1 MSNLASLESYRGEL
15 IGYCYRFFGCLSE
28 AEDAV
33 QETFVRAWQ
42 HAGDFEERS
51 SVRRWLYAIATNAC
65 LDMKK
70 ARQRRSL
77 PMDLTSPGEV
87 PDDPRSLRVLPET
100 RWVGPISDAYLH
112 ADPSEQVA
120 LKDSVR
126 LAFIAAL
133 QMLPPRQR
141 VVLILRDVLAWST
154 RECAELLETT
164 PASVNSALARARGT
178 MSTHDA
184 GPAERYDE
192 ELLMNY
198 VAAFEAY
205 DVQRLVTLL
214 AEDARFSMPPYELWL
229 QGRETIEQWWRG
241 PGTVCK
247 GSRTITTRANGQPA
261 VAGIP
266 TPWARAAG
274 NPFAIHVLDVA
285 GGQIERITHFM
296 GAGVF
301 AEFGLLEQLSED
313 PQEMMKL

>member
-1 MSNLASLESYRGEL
+1 
-15 IGYCYRFFGCLSE
+15 
-28 AEDAV
+28 
-33 QETFVRAWQ
+33 
-42 HAGDFEERS
+42 
-51 SVRRWLYAIATNAC
+51 
-65 LDMKK
+65 
-70 ARQRRSL
+70 
-77 PMDLTSPGEV
+77 
-87 PDDPRSLRVLPET
+87 
-100 RWVGPISDAYLH
+100 DAYLH

-241 PGTVCK
+241 QGTDCK
-247 GSRTITTRANGQPA
+247 GSRTITTWANGQPA
-261 VAGIP
+261 VAVYQGVGY
-266 TPWARAAG
+266 TRSE
-274 NPFAIHVLDVA
+274 PFGIHVLAVE
-285 GGQIERITHFM
+285 GGQIDIIMHFM
-296 GAGVF
+296 RAGVL
-301 AEFGLLEQLSED
+301 AELGLLLQLSEG
-313 PQEMMKL
+313 PQEMIKLYRLVCHASFVLLNDSLIKLANGMT

>member
-1 MSNLASLESYRGEL
+1 YW
-15 IGYCYRFFGCLSE
+15 IRFWF
-28 AEDAV
+28 
-33 QETFVRAWQ
+33 
-42 HAGDFEERS
+42 
-51 SVRRWLYAIATNAC
+51 
-65 LDMKK
+65 
-70 ARQRRSL
+70 
-77 PMDLTSPGEV
+77 
-87 PDDPRSLRVLPET
+87 
-100 RWVGPISDAYLH
+100 IS
-112 ADPSEQVA
+112 
-120 LKDSVR
+120 R
-126 LAFIAAL
+126 L
-133 QMLPPRQR
+133 QMPPPRQR
-141 VVLILRDVLAWST
+141 VWLILRDVLAWST

-184 GPAERYDE
+184 GAAERYDE

-205 DVQRLVTLL
+205 GVERLVTLL
-214 AEDARFSMPPYELWL
+214 AEDARFSLPPYELWL

-261 VAGIP
+261 VAVYHAVGESR
-266 TPWARAAG
+266 WE
-274 NPFAIHVLDVA
+274 PFAIHVLDVA